1 MAYLV
6 ELEDDYLESDVPTT
20 VIRSKVECPD
30 TIYGKDP
37 VPPQPAKEK
46 SCDRDM
52 NRKKDKDDRGTNRE
66 ETRIRDDKQREE
78 SRPKEERRGRWDDTR
93 DRRERE
99 KGKDA
104 RPGDKRRYFDSEDTK
119 ENVDKPPST
128 SELIKNI
135 NMKFG
140 HYGEPANVKASKSK
154 AEQMIQ
160 KQSTDCYSECY
171 PGMNLYDAIDSDDEG
186 PDYTKMDQ
194 GNKKGPLGRW
204 DFENPEEYGAYMNS
218 KEAMPKAAF
227 QFGVKMADGR
237 KTRRVKPNND
247 RQKLEREWQKISK
260 IIEKRKEDN

>member
-93 DRRERE
+93 DRRERRA
-99 KGKDA
+99 GL
-104 RPGDKRRYFDSEDTK
+104 RRS
-119 ENVDKPPST
+119 
-128 SELIKNI
+128 
-135 NMKFG
+135 G
-140 HYGEPANVKASKSK
+140 G
-154 AEQMIQ
+154 
-160 KQSTDCYSECY
+160 
-171 PGMNLYDAIDSDDEG
+171 
-186 PDYTKMDQ
+186 
-194 GNKKGPLGRW
+194 
-204 DFENPEEYGAYMNS
+204 
-218 KEAMPKAAF
+218 
-227 QFGVKMADGR
+227 ADGM
-237 KTRRVKPNND
+237 TRVTA
-247 RQKLEREWQKISK
+247 
-260 IIEKRKEDN
+260 